1 MYLRE
6 SPNGPEANQVRAS
19 LARVTANANATPQ

>member
-19 LARVTANANATPQ
+19 LARVTANATPQ

>member
-6 SPNGPEANQVRAS
+6 SPSGPEANQVRAR
-19 LARVTANANATPQ
+19 LARVTANATPQ